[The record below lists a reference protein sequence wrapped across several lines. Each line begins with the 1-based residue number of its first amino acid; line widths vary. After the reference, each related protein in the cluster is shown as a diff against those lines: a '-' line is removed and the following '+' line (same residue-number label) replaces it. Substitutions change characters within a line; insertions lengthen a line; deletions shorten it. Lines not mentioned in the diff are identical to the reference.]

1 MSINK
6 KDTGDHDSSSEDRT
20 QGGRPRSTSTVENDK
35 LLERKN
41 TLKMISK
48 RKLIASDS
56 PLSSQLPQAP
66 STPVMAQ
73 PAVAPSI
80 AAVLLPPP
88 PPDLGT
94 LIPRAIPMNGSTF
107 KGWRPQGVLVAH
119 LHEHKGPV
127 NSIAASTDNMFFV
140 SGSDDGNV
148 KIWDCQRLEKNVAN
162 KSRLTY
168 TAQGT
173 ASKVKSPD
181 RSLMVALQVVRSSQS
196 ACAKTRTVWQV
207 EVPTAQFT
215 CSVSSPH

>member
-1 MSINK
+1 MLARLANLLLRRHRSEDSNINKDITEFIKENVLIHSVSINK
-6 KDTGDHDSSSEDRT
+6 KESGEHDTHTPTEDRAQT
-20 QGGRPRSTSTVENDK
+20 GRPRSTSTLENDK

-56 PLSSQLPQAP
+56 PMNSQLPQSP
-66 STPVMAQ
+66 STPVIAQ
-73 PAVAPSI
+73 PAAVTPSV

-94 LIPRAIPMNGSTF
+94 LITRAIPMNGSTF

-127 NSIAASTDNMFFV
+127 NSLATSADNMFFV

-173 ASKVKSPD
+173 Y
-181 RSLMVALQVVRSSQS
+181 
-196 ACAKTRTVWQV
+196 
-207 EVPTAQFT
+207 
-215 CSVSSPH
+215 